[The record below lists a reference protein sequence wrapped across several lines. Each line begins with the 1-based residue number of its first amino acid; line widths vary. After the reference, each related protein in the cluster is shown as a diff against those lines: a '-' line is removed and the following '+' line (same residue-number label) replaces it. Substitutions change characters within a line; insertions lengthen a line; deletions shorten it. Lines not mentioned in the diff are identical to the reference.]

1 VFDTYI
7 VQRSKKTTI

>member
-7 VQRSKKTTI
+7 VQTSKKTTI